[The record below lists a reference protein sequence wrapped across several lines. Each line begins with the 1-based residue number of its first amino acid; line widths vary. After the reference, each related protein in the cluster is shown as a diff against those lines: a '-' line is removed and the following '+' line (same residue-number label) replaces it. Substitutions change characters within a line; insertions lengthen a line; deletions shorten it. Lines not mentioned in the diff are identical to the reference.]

1 MAKISI
7 TQLYKDDPQNL
18 KAVQK
23 HIDENSD
30 LVINMVDDI
39 VKQCSS
45 ELDNYVEYV
54 RSILSDSNHTVTN
67 SILEDIT
74 IALPIILYNVNDIEE
89 NLGIKEDIAK
99 ANKSE
104 LYNSIYSSLMTGTVA
119 DKTAIAETE
128 TQAET
133 MMYVI
138 YQHAH
143 KKIRAKNELG
153 LELLQSVKKV
163 LSKRITE
170 LEISK
175 NSIM

>member
-1 MAKISI
+1 MAKLNINQI
-7 TQLYKDDPQNL
+7 YKNDPESL
-18 KAVQK
+18 KLVQK
-23 HIDENSD
+23 SINDNSD
-30 LVINMVDDI
+30 LVINMVDEI
-39 VKQCSS
+39 VKKCSS
-45 ELDNYVEYV
+45 ELDNYIEYV
-54 RSILSDSNHTVTN
+54 RSILSDDNHSITN

-74 IALPIILYNVNDIEE
+74 ISLPIILYNVNDIEE
-89 NLGIKEDIAK
+89 NLGIREDIAK
-99 ANKSE
+99 ANRSE
-104 LYNSIYSSLMTGTVA
+104 VYNDIFSSLTSGTVA

-128 TQAET
+128 AQAET

-143 KKIRAKNELG
+143 KKIRAKNEMG

-175 NSIM
+175 NAIM